1 MCSEG
6 VGSVRGKSEKKN
18 LRERGID
25 GNVALRFKVFFFFF
39 FFEAGLKFFKKL
51 YSGVGHGAVFLLVLM
66 TVFGVLFGITLHIV
80 NVPPTYALVYFV

>member
-1 MCSEG
+1 MLEG
-6 VGSVRGKSEKKN
+6 KVKKKN

-25 GNVALRFKVFFFFF
+25 GHVALRFKVFFFFFF

>member
-1 MCSEG
+1 MLEG
-6 VGSVRGKSEKKN
+6 KVKKKI

-25 GNVALRFKVFFFFF
+25 GHVALRFKVFFFFF

-66 TVFGVLFGITLHIV
+66 TVCGVLFGITLHIV